1 MATVTIVRTTSA
13 SQINSLLTQASASN
27 IYLTQAS
34 ASTNYLTQ
42 ASASTNYL
50 TQASASSTYAPIIPT
65 VPTSFRNAFTNG
77 NFSIDQRNNSAAQT
91 ITSGSPLAYTAD
103 RWFAYSYG
111 SNISGQRFPI
121 DQYSTRY
128 VYKFTSFSP
137 NHSFT
142 QFGQRIES
150 QNSFHLAGK
159 TATLSVDLAK
169 SHGGSIG
176 WYAYYANTK
185 DSFGSISSPT
195 KTYFANGNWSD
206 IGQNFSR
213 YTTNISIPAEAVN
226 GIEIYF
232 IFNNL
237 STFQEVLFRDIQ
249 LEVGSTATPFENRP
263 TELELSLCQRYY
275 CSSVSNDSNY
285 FHNSYLASPNSG
297 FNEAV
302 SVSFPTRMR
311 VVPTLTVSFTNF
323 DNATNGGQAI
333 TVDGFE
339 QYFRCGNASFPYAGW
354 RASYVA
360 TAEL

>member
-1 MATVTIVRTTSA
+1 MATTRVFRVPSST
-13 SQINSLLTQASASN
+13 QINSFLTQSSASTT
-27 IYLTQAS
+27 YLTQSS
-34 ASTNYLTQ
+34 AST
-42 ASASTNYL
+42 
-50 TQASASSTYAPIIPT
+50 TYAPIIPT

-91 ITSGSPLAYTAD
+91 ITSGSPLVYTAD
-103 RWFAYSYG
+103 RWFAYSFG
-111 SNISGQRFPI
+111 SNISGQRIPVT
-121 DQYSTRY
+121 QYSTRY
-128 VYKFTSFSP
+128 VYKFTGSL

-159 TATLSVDLAK
+159 TITLSVDLAK

-195 KTYFANGNWSD
+195 KTYIANGGWSD
-206 IGQNFSR
+206 IGQTYSR

-232 IFNNL
+232 IFSNL
-237 STFQEVLFRDIQ
+237 STFQEVLFRDVQ
-249 LEVGSTATPFENRP
+249 LEVGSVATPFENRP